1 MRISFA
7 AMARPL
13 LPIIAAVTLG
23 ACSGGGDDSG
33 TGNRAPTASAG
44 GDQVAVELVPV
55 QLSGSGS
62 DPDAG
67 DTLTFSWSQTG
78 GTNVTLNNAT
88 TASAD
93 FVAPDVAAGVPEVL
107 TFQLTVTDAAGLASS
122 DTVEVTVQ
130 EPAAVV
136 TISGSMRYEFPPPVN
151 NCNGLDFGNI
161 QLRPIRQATVQVLDD
176 TGTNVLDSDVTD
188 CGRYAR
194 RPCRSWTTPGPMCW
208 IRM

>member
-1 MRISFA
+1 MNSFA

-13 LPIIAAVTLG
+13 LLCIAVVTLS
-23 ACSGGGDDSG
+23 ACGGGGGDDGG
-33 TGNRAPTASAG
+33 TGNRAPVASAG

-88 TASAD
+88 TANAD

-122 DTVEVTVQ
+122 
-130 EPAAVV
+130 EP
-136 TISGSMRYEFPPPVN
+136 R
-151 NCNGLDFGNI
+151 GL
-161 QLRPIRQATVQVLDD
+161 LRQIR
-176 TGTNVLDSDVTD
+176 S
-188 CGRYAR
+188 R
-194 RPCRSWTTPGPMCW
+194 
-208 IRM
+208 